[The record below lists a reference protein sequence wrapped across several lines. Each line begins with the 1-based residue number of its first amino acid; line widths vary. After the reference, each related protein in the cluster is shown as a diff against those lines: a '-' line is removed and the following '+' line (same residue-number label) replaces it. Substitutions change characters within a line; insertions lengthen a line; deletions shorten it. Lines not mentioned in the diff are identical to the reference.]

1 MFSTSIRRLMPLQY
15 TLFKSLAQEVEDLK
29 NRSTKKRVFVPVA
42 YAGGS
47 KPPDDLTDADGIMN
61 WLDERGVI
69 ASEWHKVKEMMDN
82 ATNLEVAS
90 KRGDDDTYDD

>member
-1 MFSTSIRRLMPLQY
+1 M
-15 TLFKSLAQEVEDLK
+15 QEVEDLK
-29 NRSTKKRVFVPVA
+29 NRSTKRRVFVPVA

-47 KPPDDLTDADGIMN
+47 KPPDDLTDADGIMS

-69 ASEWHKVKEMMDN
+69 SSEWHQIKEMMDN

-90 KRGDDDTYDD
+90 KRGDDDD